1 MPNWNYS
8 NYGNHYKLAPDI
20 KHDKSFTPMQLPQ
33 RTIHLFNSKS
43 ITTYQPCQWF
53 LWGCQAIEWD
63 TCLLAML
70 LDMRYAALGQ
80 QWTVLGLVTPNRS
93 KWSKVSLQVCL
104 TGSCSTPLRTTSCH
118 VNVRQINTH
127 QISHVTIQHKH
138 NLVSLWEAQKGRRS
152 QDLRLPSQLLP
163 ALPICLHPR
172 GHMTCGWQCCDAGH
186 LESQRS
192 PWTGQVE
199 MNCTCKIVQLLSM
212 RELPIYV
219 CVNVYIHIYI
229 FIYLCVYVYIY
240 ICVCVYVYIYIS
252 LFIESL
258 TLI

>member
-8 NYGNHYKLAPDI
+8 KYGNHYKLAPDI
-20 KHDKSFTPMQLPQ
+20 KHCKSFTPCSCLKEPFISSIPKPSPHTNPANDSRGIVRQLNE
-33 RTIHLFNSKS
+33 T
-43 ITTYQPCQWF
+43 
-53 LWGCQAIEWD
+53 
-63 TCLLAML
+63 LACWL
-70 LDMRYAALGQ
+70 CCRCDMRHAALGQ

-163 ALPICLHPR
+163 ALPYCLHPR

-219 CVNVYIHIYI
+219 CVNVYIYIYMCVCIYI
-229 FIYLCVYVYIY
+229 YVY
-240 ICVCVYVYIYIS
+240 ICVCMCIYIS